1 MKQYDYVIYGSPTC
15 GQCRVAKMIMD
26 KKDIKYKYVD
36 LNTLS
41 DAEKDAVLEIA
52 RRDGK
57 GSLPIVMD
65 ATTGIMVDWRK
76 L

>member
-26 KKDIKYKYVD
+26 RKDIKYKYVD

-41 DAEKDAVLEIA
+41 DVEKDAVLEIA